1 MTHTELTVRLRRMPS
16 LHLVPEGGVLLFP
29 GVPTGLPAPVQ
40 LGPMMTPPGREAL
53 FGR

>member
-1 MTHTELTVRLRRMPS
+1 MATTASTLRTRRTPS

-29 GVPTGLPAPVQ
+29 GVPQGLPAPVQ

>member
-1 MTHTELTVRLRRMPS
+1 MNTDNSPINASRTPS

-29 GVPTGLPAPVQ
+29 GVPQGLPAPVQ
-40 LGPMMTPPGREAL
+40 LGPLMTPPGHGQL